1 MLNPTTLVL
10 KTGFLFFWRHSQKP
24 YIETINS
31 FLLDSIRIGK
41 YYDCVFNTHCLASLF
56 KSETYC
62 MPSLEMKLLDLFQCI
77 RAERLRKHMLL
88 LCNNAVPMCVEVL
101 LCPVCQCGT
110 ERAKNP
116 EIANIPSPS
125 DHLLEQWTVSVV
137 HVR

>member
-1 MLNPTTLVL
+1 MNPTTSVHKLYSC
-10 KTGFLFFWRHSQKP
+10 FWSHSQKP
-24 YIETINS
+24 CIET
-31 FLLDSIRIGK
+31 LKVLHK
-41 YYDCVFNTHCLASLF
+41 HYDTVVSVFNAHRLASLF
-56 KSETYC
+56 RNVLYATLRNEVV
-62 MPSLEMKLLDLFQCI
+62 SLLHLFQCI

>member
-1 MLNPTTLVL
+1 MCSTHTAWLVNL
-10 KTGFLFFWRHSQKP
+10 DQKC
-24 YIETINS
+24 IVCHLGNEVVS
-31 FLLDSIRIGK
+31 LLR
-41 YYDCVFNTHCLASLF
+41 
-56 KSETYC
+56 
-62 MPSLEMKLLDLFQCI
+62 LFQCI